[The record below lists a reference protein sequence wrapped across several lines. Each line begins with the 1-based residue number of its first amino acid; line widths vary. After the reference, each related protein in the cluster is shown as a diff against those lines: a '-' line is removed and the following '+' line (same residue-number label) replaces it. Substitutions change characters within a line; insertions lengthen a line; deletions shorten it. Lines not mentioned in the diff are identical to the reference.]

1 MLQHYYSRS
10 MVCGYSAV
18 IEFDFENKMH
28 RRFFIVW
35 MLALGIC
42 VSFAPADAQERIG
55 RAAVIRNDV
64 SQIAPRVIKISPGD
78 EIFRDET
85 VRTAA
90 DSDAK
95 FVLRD
100 DTNLSLGPGSTLK
113 LDRAVFSGETSAGDI
128 AVKLTSGAFRF
139 VTGNSTKESYK
150 IVTPLATIGVRGTTL
165 DFLIQ
170 RLRNTAVLQ
179 DGKARVCAGRQCVDL
194 LNPGESV
201 VITAT
206 GGKIQ
211 ITKMSSP
218 PWTFAGAC
226 AANSALC
233 SRTRYA
239 ELTLPGTPEIDV
251 DFASALCGK

>member
-1 MLQHYYSRS
+1 LDL
-10 MVCGYSAV
+10 
-18 IEFDFENKMH
+18 ILENKMH
-28 RRFFIVW
+28 RGFFIALV
-35 MLALGIC
+35 LAPGIC
-42 VSFAPADAQERIG
+42 GAFAPATAQERIG

-64 SQIAPRVIKISPGD
+64 SQIAPRVTRISVGD

-113 LDRAVFSGETSAGDI
+113 LDRAVFSGQTSAGDI

-139 VTGNSTKESYK
+139 VTGTSTKESYK

-170 RLRNTAVLQ
+170 RGRNVVVLQ
-179 DGKARVCAGRQCVDL
+179 DGQARVCAGGQCVDL
-194 LNPGESV
+194 LNPGDSA
-201 VITAT
+201 VITST

-211 ITKMSSP
+211 ISKVNTP
-218 PWTFAGAC
+218 PFTFASAC

-233 SRTRYA
+233 SQTTYA
-239 ELTLPGTPEIDV
+239 QASIPGTPEIDV

>member
-1 MLQHYYSRS
+1 M
-10 MVCGYSAV
+10 
-18 IEFDFENKMH
+18 
-28 RRFFIVW
+28 RRFFMAW
-35 MLALGIC
+35 TLAAGLCGIGAA
-42 VSFAPADAQERIG
+42 VADAQERIG

-64 SQIAPRVIKISPGD
+64 SQIAPRVIRINTGD

-113 LDRAVFSGETSAGDI
+113 LDRAVFSGETRAGDI
-128 AVKLTSGAFRF
+128 AIKLSTGAFRF

-165 DFLIQ
+165 DFLNQ
-170 RLRNTAVLQ
+170 RARNIVVLQ
-179 DGKARVCAGRQCVDL
+179 DGKARVCAGGQCVDL
-194 LNPGESV
+194 LNPGDSAI
-201 VITAT
+201 ITLT
-206 GGKIQ
+206 NGKIQ
-211 ITKMSSP
+211 ITKTSSP
-218 PWTFAGAC
+218 PFSFASAC
-226 AANSALC
+226 TANPALC
-233 SRTRYA
+233 SQTRYA
-239 ELTLPGTPEIDV
+239 ELTIPGTPEIDV

>member
-1 MLQHYYSRS
+1 
-10 MVCGYSAV
+10 
-18 IEFDFENKMH
+18 MH
-28 RRFFIVW
+28 RRFFISLT
-35 MLALGIC
+35 LAVGMCAIG
-42 VSFAPADAQERIG
+42 SFTANAQERIG

-64 SQIAPRVIKISPGD
+64 SQIAPRVIKISTGD

-128 AVKLTSGAFRF
+128 AIKLSSGAFRF
-139 VTGNSTKESYK
+139 ITGNSSKESYK

-165 DFLIQ
+165 DILNQ
-170 RLRNTAVLQ
+170 RGRNVVVLQ
-179 DGKARVCAGRQCVDL
+179 DGKARVCAGGQCIDL
-194 LNPGESV
+194 LNPGDTA
-201 VITAT
+201 VITST
-206 GGKIQ
+206 NGKLQ
-211 ITKMSSP
+211 ITKASSP

-226 AANSALC
+226 AANAALC
-233 SRTRYA
+233 GQTSYA
-239 ELTLPGTPEIDV
+239 SLTVPGTPEIDV

>member
-1 MLQHYYSRS
+1 
-10 MVCGYSAV
+10 MVCRYTVV
-18 IEFDFENKMH
+18 IGFYFENKMH
-28 RRFFIVW
+28 RGSFIAL
-35 MLALGIC
+35 MLAFGIC
-42 VSFAPADAQERIG
+42 GASAPASAQERIG

-64 SQIAPRVIKISPGD
+64 SQISPRVVRISTGD

-139 VTGNSTKESYK
+139 VTGNSTEESYK

-170 RLRNTAVLQ
+170 RGRNTVVLQ
-179 DGKARVCAGRQCVDL
+179 DGQARVCAGGQCVDL
-194 LNPGESV
+194 LDPGNSV
-201 VITAT
+201 VITST

-211 ITKMSSP
+211 ISKVNTP
-218 PWTFAGAC
+218 PWTFASAC

-233 SRTRYA
+233 SQTTYA
-239 ELTLPGTPEIDV
+239 QANIPGTPEIDV

>member
-10 MVCGYSAV
+10 MVCGYSAG
-18 IEFDFENKMH
+18 IGFDFREQNASRVFHCMDAGAH
-28 RRFFIVW
+28 RLRRVCPSPC
-35 MLALGIC
+35 AG
-42 VSFAPADAQERIG
+42 SYRT
-55 RAAVIRNDV
+55 RRRNP
-64 SQIAPRVIKISPGD
+64 QRC
-78 EIFRDET
+78 F
-85 VRTAA
+85 A

-139 VTGNSTKESYK
+139 VTGHSTKESYK

-170 RLRNTAVLQ
+170 RGRNVVVLQ
-179 DGKARVCAGRQCVDL
+179 DGQARVCAAGQCVDL
-194 LNPGESV
+194 LNPGDSA
-201 VITAT
+201 VITST

-211 ITKMSSP
+211 INRVSTP
-218 PWTFAGAC
+218 PFTFASAC

-233 SRTRYA
+233 SQTTFA
-239 ELTLPGTPEIDV
+239 EATIPGTPEIDV

>member
-1 MLQHYYSRS
+1 
-10 MVCGYSAV
+10 
-18 IEFDFENKMH
+18 MH
-28 RRFFIVW
+28 RGFFIAW
-35 MLALGIC
+35 MLALGAC
-42 VSFAPADAQERIG
+42 GAFAPAIAQERIG

-64 SQIAPRVIKISPGD
+64 SQIAPRVIKISAGD

-113 LDRAVFSGETSAGDI
+113 LDRAVFSGERSAGDI

-139 VTGNSTKESYK
+139 ITGHSTKESYK

-170 RLRNTAVLQ
+170 RGRNVVVLQ
-179 DGKARVCAGRQCVDL
+179 DGQARVCAGGQCVDL
-194 LNPGESV
+194 LNPGDSA
-201 VITAT
+201 VITST

-211 ITKMSSP
+211 ITKVSTP
-218 PWTFAGAC
+218 PFTFASVC

-233 SRTRYA
+233 SQTTYA
-239 ELTLPGTPEIDV
+239 QASIPGTPEIDV

>member
-1 MLQHYYSRS
+1 
-10 MVCGYSAV
+10 
-18 IEFDFENKMH
+18 MH
-28 RRFFIVW
+28 RRFFIAW

-42 VSFAPADAQERIG
+42 GSFAPADAQQRIG
-55 RAAVIRNDV
+55 RAAVVRNDV
-64 SQIAPRVIKISPGD
+64 SQIAPRVMKISVGD

-113 LDRAVFSGETSAGDI
+113 LDRAVFSGETNVGDV

-139 VTGNSTKESYK
+139 VTGSSTKESYK

-170 RLRNTAVLQ
+170 RFRNTVVLQ
-179 DGKARVCAGRQCVDL
+179 DGQARVSAGGQFVDL
-194 LNPGESV
+194 LFPGDSV

-206 GGKIQ
+206 AGKIQ
-211 ITKMSSP
+211 ITKTSSP

-233 SRTRYA
+233 SRTRFA
-239 ELTLPGTPEIDV
+239 DAAVIDV
-251 DFASALCGK
+251 EFASALCGK

>member
-1 MLQHYYSRS
+1 
-10 MVCGYSAV
+10 
-18 IEFDFENKMH
+18 MH
-28 RRFFIVW
+28 RNFFLVL
-35 MLALGIC
+35 MLMLGIC
-42 VSFAPADAQERIG
+42 SSFTPASAQERIG
-55 RAAVIRNDV
+55 RAAVVRNDV
-64 SQIAPRVIKISPGD
+64 SQIAPRVTRISTGD

-85 VRTAA
+85 VRTAT

-139 VTGNSTKESYK
+139 VTGHSTKESYK

-170 RLRNTAVLQ
+170 RGRNVVVLQ
-179 DGKARVCAGRQCVDL
+179 DGQARVCAAGQCVDL
-194 LNPGESV
+194 LNPGDSA
-201 VITAT
+201 VITST

-211 ITKMSSP
+211 IARVSSP

-226 AANSALC
+226 AANAALC
-233 SRTRYA
+233 SQTTFA
-239 ELTLPGTPEIDV
+239 QATIPGTPEIDV

>member
-1 MLQHYYSRS
+1 M
-10 MVCGYSAV
+10 
-18 IEFDFENKMH
+18 
-28 RRFFIVW
+28 RRGFFIVL

-42 VSFAPADAQERIG
+42 GSFTPAPAQERIG

-64 SQIAPRVIKISPGD
+64 SQIAPRVMKISTGD

-113 LDRAVFSGETSAGDI
+113 LDRAVFSGETNVGDV
-128 AVKLTSGAFRF
+128 AVRLTSGAFRF

-165 DFLIQ
+165 DFLLQ
-170 RLRNTAVLQ
+170 RFRNIVVLQ
-179 DGKARVCAGRQCVDL
+179 DGQARVSAGGQFVDL
-194 LNPGESV
+194 LFPGDSV
-201 VITAT
+201 IITST

-211 ITKMSSP
+211 ITKASSP

-233 SRTRYA
+233 SRTTFA
-239 ELTLPGTPEIDV
+239 QAVPEIDV

>member
-1 MLQHYYSRS
+1 
-10 MVCGYSAV
+10 
-18 IEFDFENKMH
+18 MH
-28 RRFFIVW
+28 RGFFIAL
-35 MLALGIC
+35 MLALGVC
-42 VSFAPADAQERIG
+42 GAFAPADAQERIG

-64 SQIAPRVIKISPGD
+64 SQIAPRVIKISTGD

-139 VTGNSTKESYK
+139 VTGHSTKESYK

-170 RLRNTAVLQ
+170 RGRNVVVLQ
-179 DGKARVCAGRQCVDL
+179 DGQARVCAGGQCVDL
-194 LNPGESV
+194 LNPGRLRGHHLDRRKDSDYQGS
-201 VITAT
+201 ARRP
-206 GGKIQ
+206 GHLR
-211 ITKMSSP
+211 P
-218 PWTFAGAC
+218 PAPPIPRC
-226 AANSALC
+226 AARP
-233 SRTRYA
+233 RTPKPPSPARPRSTSTLLPRCA
-239 ELTLPGTPEIDV
+239 ASELER
-251 DFASALCGK
+251 

>member
-1 MLQHYYSRS
+1 
-10 MVCGYSAV
+10 
-18 IEFDFENKMH
+18 MH
-28 RRFFIVW
+28 RSFFIAL
-35 MLALGIC
+35 MLALG
-42 VSFAPADAQERIG
+42 VGGAFAPAYAQERIG

-64 SQIAPRVIKISPGD
+64 SQIAPRVSKINVGD

-165 DFLIQ
+165 DFLLQ
-170 RLRNTAVLQ
+170 RFRNIIVLQ
-179 DGKARVCAGRQCVDL
+179 DGQARVTAGGQFVDL
-194 LNPGESV
+194 LYPGDSV
-201 VITAT
+201 IITST

-211 ITKMSSP
+211 LTKVCSP
-218 PWTFAGAC
+218 PWTFASAC
-226 AANSALC
+226 AGNAALC
-233 SRTRYA
+233 SRTTFA
-239 ELTLPGTPEIDV
+239 EAVPEIDV

>member
-1 MLQHYYSRS
+1 
-10 MVCGYSAV
+10 
-18 IEFDFENKMH
+18 MH
-28 RRFFIVW
+28 RRFFIAL
-35 MLALGIC
+35 MLAVGIYGW
-42 VSFAPADAQERIG
+42 FAPADAQERIG

-64 SQIAPRVIKISPGD
+64 SRISPRVMKISTGD

-139 VTGNSTKESYK
+139 VTGSSTKESYK

-170 RLRNTAVLQ
+170 RFRNIAVLQ
-179 DGKARVCAGRQCVDL
+179 DGKARVSAGGQFVDL
-194 LNPGESV
+194 LNPGDTA
-201 VITAT
+201 VITST

-211 ITKMSSP
+211 ITRTSSP
-218 PWTFAGAC
+218 PWTFASAC
-226 AANSALC
+226 AGNAALC
-233 SRTRYA
+233 SQTRFA
-239 ELTLPGTPEIDV
+239 ELAREIDV

>member
-1 MLQHYYSRS
+1 
-10 MVCGYSAV
+10 
-18 IEFDFENKMH
+18 MH
-28 RRFFIVW
+28 RRFFIAL

-42 VSFAPADAQERIG
+42 GAFAPADAQERIG
-55 RAAVIRNDV
+55 RAAVVRNDV
-64 SQIAPRVIKISPGD
+64 SQISPRVVRISTGD
-78 EIFRDET
+78 EIFHDET

-128 AVKLTSGAFRF
+128 AIKLSTGAFRF
-139 VTGNSTKESYK
+139 ITGNSSKESYK

-170 RLRNTAVLQ
+170 RGRNIAVLL
-179 DGKARVCAGRQCVDL
+179 DGKARVCAGGQCIDL
-194 LNPGESV
+194 LIPGDTA
-201 VITAT
+201 VITST

-211 ITKMSSP
+211 ITKASSP
-218 PWTFAGAC
+218 PWTFASAC
-226 AANSALC
+226 AANAALC
-233 SRTRYA
+233 GQTRYA

>member
-1 MLQHYYSRS
+1 
-10 MVCGYSAV
+10 
-18 IEFDFENKMH
+18 MH
-28 RRFFIVW
+28 RRFFIAL
-35 MLALGIC
+35 MLALGVC
-42 VSFAPADAQERIG
+42 GAFAPADAQERIG

-64 SQIAPRVIKISPGD
+64 SQIAPRVIKISAGD

-113 LDRAVFSGETSAGDI
+113 LDRAVFSGERSAGDI

-150 IVTPLATIGVRGTTL
+150 IITPLATIGVRGTTL
-165 DFLIQ
+165 DFLNQ
-170 RLRNTAVLQ
+170 RARNLVVLQ
-179 DGKARVCAGRQCVDL
+179 AGRARVCAAGQCVDL
-194 LNPGESV
+194 LNPGDTAI
-201 VITAT
+201 ITRT
-206 GGKIQ
+206 NGKIQ
-211 ITKMSSP
+211 ISKTASP
-218 PWTFAGAC
+218 PWTFASAC
-226 AANSALC
+226 AANAALC
-233 SRTRYA
+233 SQSSYA
-239 ELTLPGTPEIDV
+239 QLDVPGTPEIDV

>member
-1 MLQHYYSRS
+1 
-10 MVCGYSAV
+10 
-18 IEFDFENKMH
+18 MH
-28 RRFFIVW
+28 PGFFIGL
-35 MLALGIC
+35 MLALGVC
-42 VSFAPADAQERIG
+42 GAFDPAIAQERVG

-64 SQIAPRVIKISPGD
+64 SQIAPRVIKISTGD

-113 LDRAVFSGETSAGDI
+113 LDRAVFSGERSAGDI

-150 IVTPLATIGVRGTTL
+150 IVTPLATIGVRGTIL

-170 RLRNTAVLQ
+170 RGRNIVVLQ
-179 DGKARVCAGRQCVDL
+179 DGRARVCAGGQCVDL
-194 LNPGESV
+194 LNPGDSV
-201 VITAT
+201 VITST
-206 GGKIQ
+206 GGRIQ
-211 ITKMSSP
+211 ITKLNTP
-218 PWTFAGAC
+218 PFTFASAC

-233 SRTRYA
+233 SHTTYA
-239 ELTLPGTPEIDV
+239 EATIPGTPEIDV

>member
-1 MLQHYYSRS
+1 

-28 RRFFIVW
+28 RRFFIAL
-35 MLALGIC
+35 MLAVGIGDAF
-42 VSFAPADAQERIG
+42 SPADAQERIG

-64 SQIAPRVIKISPGD
+64 SQISPRVMKISTGD

-113 LDRAVFSGETSAGDI
+113 LDRAIFSGEASAGDI
-128 AVKLTSGAFRF
+128 AIKLTSGAFRF
-139 VTGNSTKESYK
+139 VTGNSAKESYK

-165 DFLIQ
+165 DFLLQ
-170 RLRNTAVLQ
+170 RFRNIIVLQ
-179 DGKARVCAGRQCVDL
+179 DGQARVSAGGQFIDL
-194 LNPGESV
+194 LYPGDSV
-201 VITAT
+201 IITST

-211 ITKMSSP
+211 LTKVSSP
-218 PWTFAGAC
+218 PWTFASAC
-226 AANSALC
+226 AGNVALC
-233 SRTRYA
+233 SRTTFA
-239 ELTLPGTPEIDV
+239 QAVPEIDV